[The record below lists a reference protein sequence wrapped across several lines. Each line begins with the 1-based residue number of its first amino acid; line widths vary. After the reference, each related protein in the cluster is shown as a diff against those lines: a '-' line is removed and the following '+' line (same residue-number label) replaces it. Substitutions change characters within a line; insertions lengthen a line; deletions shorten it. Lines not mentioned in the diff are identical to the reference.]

1 MQSSNSYNAG
11 YRLGQFVR
19 PLVSGMR
26 DVLASRTERQVP
38 QDVDYYVLAA
48 TPTMVR
54 RGVDLSLWQARNLS
68 VIDEPS
74 SAGETP
80 QVFLLGW
87 DGLADVSSDDQGP
100 AHTPSFPRA
109 LGPRSSLDALI

>member
-38 QDVDYYVLAA
+38 QNVDYDALAA

-54 RGVDLSLWQARNLS
+54 RGVDLSAWQARNLS
-68 VIDEPS
+68 LIDEPT
-74 SAGETP
+74 SADEAP

-87 DGLADVSSDDQGP
+87 DGFADASSDYQGP
-100 AHTPSFPRA
+100 APSPSFPRA